1 MKRFLVFCLIC
12 IVTACLGLLT
22 FRFLTL
28 EESVVV
34 NQRVFEVNIQEE
46 IPLEITVLNSKGSKP
61 KVTISNEDLIIKED
75 GVGNSTKFFAKEKGG
90 QAKITIEPLKS
101 TSAPIIITVTIG
113 DGSEQSPYFIR
124 NAEDLAQI
132 GVPTIDNDGNT
143 YFSRALDKYYKIIN
157 DIDMSLLDEDW
168 TAIGSVDKP
177 FTGVLNGNNHIIS
190 NLNMTGTAESAGLFA
205 KIGANSQGKVNVS
218 NLTLD
223 KANISG
229 EFNYAGILAGI
240 NSGSVEKV
248 IVSSSSISSTKAN
261 ASVGGVFGAQ
271 NGKLAKTAVFKT
283 GVQATATNSNAGGMI
298 GLLQTESVKTILDR
312 GYAEGVDVSGNNNV
326 GGLVGLSNGG
336 IIVNSY
342 AKYVKDN
349 DTIFGKITSQV
360 ADANVSLG
368 GLVGRAEIT
377 GENKS
382 TIVDC
387 YAVVKVDGQ
396 AGQKCGQLVGFV
408 ADKKTGDFVTKND
421 IYGLYYE
428 KSNSSLLAFGYI
440 NNVTES
446 TEEAQKAVYPYI
458 YNDLK
463 DQATTKDVL
472 YSHNSVDKGDINWS
486 NEVWTLLKTDYPTL
500 NLDTYFDIQ
509 LIIGSIY
516 DEDTIKNVNDLINL
530 RTRVNNGKETTI
542 KTYTIVNDID
552 LSSVGEWTPIGTSE
566 HPFASILTCP
576 IDETTGKPLYKI
588 TGLKI
593 SAVDGD
599 NDYTSDGTRYQG
611 LFGVISGSGRVS
623 NLYIENPQVR
633 RGQYVGGIASVNYGV
648 IDNCYIVATNDDA
661 TIETK
666 NVGYKSNE
674 VTEDT
679 IFIGGIAGYNS
690 GTITK
695 CQVKGMQ
702 IQQLKGLTNTVCAM
716 GGIAGF
722 NNGSGQV
729 DNCAVIGLATGKNII
744 KSNETCNLYVG
755 GIVGR
760 NNSNIGVISCYI
772 SRDVKTTIINEGTPD
787 EATTTSIY
795 DFVIEISTGNRN
807 AFVGGVV
814 GLNEK
819 NSVVKYSFSN
829 IIIQGTYVGGVC
841 ALTYGEV
848 SECYSVSDLTGYNVG
863 GVVYKVEN
871 GVVANCY
878 AGGNLNGVNKNSV
891 KAGIAVDIALVSK
904 DDRNACVK
912 NCFSYANIGGD
923 GKDYYDTACLAR
935 RDSFK
940 LAGIFPYDR
949 VSGYMVNCIFDRSVT
964 DAERSNDKFWSTDKF
979 PWKDPETLINDHRS
993 DPKQSYLKDC
1003 GMTTEQILSE
1013 DGIAVFEEYGFVD
1026 SVIASSEKD
1035 IIWVFKDSE
1044 GNIQRPQLKNV
1055 VKM

>member
-34 NQRVFEVNIQEE
+34 NQRVFEVNINEE

-61 KVTISNEDLIIKED
+61 KVTISNTDLIIQED
-75 GVGNSTKFFAKEKGG
+75 GVGNSTKFFAKDKGG

-113 DGSEQSPYFIR
+113 DGTEQSPYFIR

-132 GVPTIDNDGNT
+132 GVPTTTEEDT
-143 YFSRALDKYYKIIN
+143 YYARPLDAYYKLIN
-157 DIDMSLLDEDW
+157 DIDMSLLEADW
-168 TAIGSVDKP
+168 TAIGSVENA
-177 FTGVLNGNNHIIS
+177 FTGILNGNNHTIS
-190 NLNMTGTAESAGLFA
+190 NLSMTGTAKSAGLFA
-205 KIGANSQGKVNVS
+205 KIGANSQGKVNVYG
-218 NLTLD
+218 LTLD

-229 EFNYAGILAGI
+229 EFDYAGILAGV

-248 IVSSSSISSTKAN
+248 TVVSSLVSSTKAN

-283 GVQATATNSNAGGMI
+283 GVQANASNTNAGGII

-312 GYAEGVDVSGNNNV
+312 SYAEGVDVSGNYNV

-342 AKYVKDN
+342 SKFVKVD
-349 DTIFGKITSQV
+349 DTVFGKITSQV

-368 GLVGRAEIT
+368 GLVGRTEIT
-377 GENKS
+377 GGNKS
-382 TIVDC
+382 TVVDC
-387 YAVVKVDGQ
+387 YAVVKVEGQ
-396 AGQKCGQLVGFV
+396 AGQKCGQLVGYV
-408 ADKKTGDFVTKND
+408 ADQKTGDLITKND

-440 NNVTES
+440 NNVTET
-446 TEEAQKAVYPYI
+446 TEEAQKSAYPYI

-463 DQATTKDVL
+463 EQATTKEVL

-500 NLDTYFDIQ
+500 NFDTYFDIQ

-516 DEDTIKNVNDLINL
+516 DEYTIENVNDLINL
-530 RTRVNNGKETTI
+530 RSRVNSGEETTT
-542 KTYTIVNDID
+542 KTYTIVNNID
-552 LSSVGEWTPIGTSE
+552 LSGVGEWTPIGTSE
-566 HPFASILTCP
+566 HPFTSILTCP
-576 IDETTGKPLYKI
+576 IDETTGMPIYKI

-593 SAVDGD
+593 SAAVGD
-599 NDYTSDGTRYQG
+599 DDYASTGTRYQG
-611 LFGVISGSGRVS
+611 LFGVIAGSGRVS

-633 RGQYVGGIASVNYGV
+633 KGQYIGGVAAVNYGV
-648 IDNCYIVATNDDA
+648 IDNCYVIATNDDA

-666 NVGYKSNE
+666 NVGFKTNDI
-674 VTEDT
+674 TEDL
-679 IFIGGIAGYNS
+679 IYIGGIVGYNS
-690 GTITK
+690 GTVAK

-702 IQQLKGLTNTVCAM
+702 IQQIKGLDKTVCAM
-716 GGIAGF
+716 GGIVGF
-722 NNGSGQV
+722 NNGSGQI
-729 DNCAVIGLATGKNII
+729 DKCAVIGFETGKNAII
-744 KSNETCNLYVG
+744 SNEVCTLYVG
-755 GIVGR
+755 GIAGR
-760 NNSNIGVISCYI
+760 NNSNVGITSCYT
-772 SRDVKTTIINEGTPD
+772 SRDIQTV
-787 EATTTSIY
+787 
-795 DFVIEISTGNRN
+795 VIGDSTGTKTYNFLIDIATGNKN
-807 AFVGGVV
+807 AYVGGIV

-829 IIIQGTYVGGVC
+829 IIVEGTYVGGVC
-841 ALTYGEV
+841 ALTYGEI

-878 AGGNLNGVNKNSV
+878 AGGNLLGVSKNSV
-891 KAGIAVDIALVSK
+891 KAGIAVDIALISK

-912 NCFSYANIGGD
+912 NCFSYAVIGGD

-940 LAGIFPYDR
+940 LAGIYPYNR
-949 VSGYMVNCIFDRSVT
+949 VSGYMINCIFDRSVT
-964 DAERSNDKFWSTDKF
+964 NAERSNDKFWSTDKF
-979 PWKDPETLINDHRS
+979 PWKDTETLINDHRN

-1026 SVIASSEKD
+1026 AVTASSEKD

-1044 GNIQRPQLKNV
+1044 GNVQLPQLKNV